1 MVTLVIIGS
10 CFVPVASYAKPIKLG
25 DYNNNALCEG
35 GFLLNINILIIK
47 YLKEGVIKYLV

>member
-1 MVTLVIIGS
+1 VIIGS